1 MFTSIFFS
9 LFGSNMHAAYGNG
22 MPMTG
27 QQHQGQQPPP
37 PQQQQQQQQ
46 QQAGQQHQQGQQAGQ
61 QAAQSSSKLS
71 SASGGSPVP
80 GTGSASGYNSY
91 FGQLQTAANDNV
103 MCRPVH

>member
-1 MFTSIFFS
+1 MTSLPPEYNS

-27 QQHQGQQPPP
+27 QQQQGQQPPP

-46 QQAGQQHQQGQQAGQ
+46 HQQGQQQ
-61 QAAQSSSKLS
+61 PQPPPQSSSKLS

-80 GTGSASGYNSY
+80 GAGSSGYNSY

>member
-1 MFTSIFFS
+1 
-9 LFGSNMHAAYGNG
+9 MHAAYGNG

-27 QQHQGQQPPP
+27 QQQQGQQPPP

-46 QQAGQQHQQGQQAGQ
+46 QQQGQQGQQHQQAPP
-61 QAAQSSSKLS
+61 QSSSKLS

>member
-46 QQAGQQHQQGQQAGQ
+46 QQAGQQHQQGQQQ
-61 QAAQSSSKLS
+61 PPQSSSKLS

-80 GTGSASGYNSY
+80 GAGSSGYNSY
-91 FGQLQTAANDNV
+91 FGQLQNAANDNV

>member
-1 MFTSIFFS
+1 MFKSIFSS
-9 LFGSNMHAAYGNG
+9 LLGSNMHAAYGNG

-46 QQAGQQHQQGQQAGQ
+46 GQQHQQGQQGQ
-61 QAAQSSSKLS
+61 QAPPHSSSSKLS

-80 GTGSASGYNSY
+80 GAGSSSGYNSY
-91 FGQLQTAANDNV
+91 FGQLQNAANDNV

>member
-61 QAAQSSSKLS
+61 QAPQSSSKLS
-71 SASGGSPVP
+71 GSGSPVP
-80 GTGSASGYNSY
+80 GSGSASGYNSY
-91 FGQLQTAANDNV
+91 FGQLQNAANDNV

>member
-1 MFTSIFFS
+1 MSLNDVYIHFFFS

-46 QQAGQQHQQGQQAGQ
+46 HQQGQQGQ
-61 QAAQSSSKLS
+61 QQPQPPQSSSKLS

-80 GTGSASGYNSY
+80 GAGSSGYNSY

>member
-1 MFTSIFFS
+1 
-9 LFGSNMHAAYGNG
+9 MHAAYGNG

-46 QQAGQQHQQGQQAGQ
+46 GQQHQQGQQQAGQ
-61 QAAQSSSKLS
+61 QAPPQSSKLS

-80 GTGSASGYNSY
+80 GAGSSGYNSY